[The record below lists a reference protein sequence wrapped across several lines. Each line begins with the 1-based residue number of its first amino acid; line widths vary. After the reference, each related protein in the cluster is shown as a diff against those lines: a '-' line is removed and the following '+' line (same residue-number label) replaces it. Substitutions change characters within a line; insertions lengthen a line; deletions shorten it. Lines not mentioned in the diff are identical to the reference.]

1 MNEFASKG
9 KRKNGGQAAINAH
22 AVRAVVQMLFATGK
36 PYTLE
41 TLREKLREFF
51 VEEGDYEKRA
61 VASMSEVQLIT
72 AILEAGP
79 QLEALGLQIRLT
91 NGAVQI
97 FTTKIQNEKLS
108 AFIAERA
115 PVGVGGVGELTPAAL
130 EVLAC
135 IAFKQPISQGEID
148 QIFGNVD
155 KRHLVSV
162 LRQMEFVEEFA
173 GADGRLRFATTG
185 KFLER
190 FELGSLEELRR
201 TVSTPGE
208 SGDLQ
213 TGNRARLG

>member
-1 MNEFASKG
+1 
-9 KRKNGGQAAINAH
+9 
-22 AVRAVVQMLFATGK
+22 VRAVVQILFATGK

-41 TLREKLREFF
+41 TLRERLREFF

-61 VASMSEVQLIT
+61 VASMSAVQLIT

-91 NGAVQI
+91 NGVAQI
-97 FTTKIQNEKLS
+97 FTSKIQNERLA

-115 PVGVGGVGELTPAAL
+115 PVAAAGVGELTPAAL

-148 QIFGNVD
+148 QIFGTVD

-162 LRQMEFVEEFA
+162 LRQMEMVEEFA
-173 GADGRLRFATTG
+173 GPDGRLRFATTG
-185 KFLER
+185 RFLEKFEMASVEEFRAFMER
-190 FELGSLEELRR
+190 FAIEGR
-201 TVSTPGE
+201 
-208 SGDLQ
+208 D
-213 TGNRARLG
+213 AAAI